1 MDSLKAPSLHSLL
14 DSEYGSNDSMLAD
27 SLQLD
32 IEELDDEEYAIPTLD
47 ITPTLESIL
56 SEIDSDLESVSALGV
71 NQSNENGSATQA
83 SIVGDDLIHSKT
95 TPPPSADPDHLK
107 LESILRHVVL
117 QGVTAQLTA
126 AVDRVDAGLATS
138 CAVSLMIAV
147 GTSHGHVL
155 AFDCTQTLKWCCQ
168 EGTTQGA
175 VASMTFNED
184 NSRLLVGF
192 ARGVIFMIDTQT
204 GDVIRTL
211 TDVITPNTGVLHLKW
226 TNKPALALCS
236 DSGGS
241 VWSLN
246 FTRRLGIR
254 GCDSRCLFSGARGEV
269 CTVEPLLLGEEEHP
283 LKTYSLVAL
292 ATLSKFFVVL
302 IRPRLKVIKFHP
314 MVSYPDC
321 LPLLAWQLVLI
332 QAADSSRTIDPVLA
346 AGRGSDLFFHQI
358 TYNSGRIS
366 LLFLRHI
373 QLSYNLL
380 TIHWLGPKSIAC
392 LDTKEILHLSDV
404 RTNRELEVIDLSNVG
419 LMYNSAQFKGLAT
432 GGNVSP
438 ALALAGGAA
447 CYNTVVSQG
456 NQLYFLGGKSL
467 HAISIRAWSDRIS
480 YLASMQ
486 RWDEAIELAIEGFRA
501 AGGRHRRL
509 VSSKERILKMYEEY
523 LNATK
528 KQPEF
533 CLEKIISCLIE
544 INEIPL
550 LWEELYERLP
560 SPEHYLLIIASH
572 IESDHLNYIAPSVAQ
587 VLCEYFWKKGD
598 TVRLE
603 DLILKLDWQCLDLH
617 QVLTIC
623 RKEKLY
629 RAQIYLNAKALG
641 DYTISLTDL
650 IPQIELAGDDL
661 HLGNCILVYISSC
674 LAGRG
679 YPAGEIAPQTIP
691 TVKHEV
697 LRCLTVIHT
706 NNASEDEQP
715 YPYLRKLLDFDTR
728 ETLNVISLAFQE
740 KEFNG
745 ELGLSQRQRII
756 NILLNILT
764 PDRATWS
771 QIGALLNFIALQIAS
786 CELPEKDLLL
796 EQIVAYLTI
805 PPDVTLSRREHYER
819 EQTWLE
825 LLRSNC
831 LDHIPIEQL
840 LEIARQNKCYHVVE
854 HLLERLEKFDEIFQ
868 CYLLD
873 EFRHLQLFSYISQ
886 HAADP
891 KRQIYPLVVKHLCQ
905 IVDISCE
912 QSARV
917 LVDNFMQFL
926 SNFLNILERA
936 AVPERLFKFLG
947 ALIKISVQL
956 ETTDLERYL
965 ELLCQYQPEEVTEF
979 LKSNDS
985 YRLDNAVRTIK
996 RFELNVP
1003 LIFLHEKQGDYQ
1015 SAYAV
1020 AIKSLEEAPDSCAE
1034 MRALQVTAICMRA
1047 SAILTKSDREQL
1059 WFSLLNIVLSRNDL
1073 TTITKD
1079 ILHSASEFVDLS
1091 KLVQLVLNS
1100 GTKTGNFGDIKHLLI
1115 GMLSNSAYE
1124 SLLIHTTS
1132 RIMEDDLH
1140 SILAKERKFAMR
1152 GLAVKSI
1159 KCIVCRSRLCN
1170 TEKEPIIVM
1179 GNCGHAMHRQ
1189 CAYNFCTLIIDKQTA
1204 LSSQRAVTH
1213 NDSQSGEDNA
1223 TQSIRKL
1230 KCPRCEAVII
1240 EPMSIKTPECYG
1252 DENPNLNADQTSDK
1266 CSSTLKLSA
1275 PPRVG

>member
-1 MDSLKAPSLHSLL
+1 MNTLKAPSLPSLL
-14 DSEYGSNDSMLAD
+14 DSEHGSNDSMLAE

-32 IEELDDEEYAIPTLD
+32 IEELDDEEYAIPAVDT
-47 ITPTLESIL
+47 IPTLESVL
-56 SEIDSDLESVSALGV
+56 SEIDSDLDSVSALGV
-71 NQSNENGSATQA
+71 HQSNGNGSGTHTSLA
-83 SIVGDDLIHSKT
+83 DDCSAT
-95 TPPPSADPDHLK
+95 TPSPSLDDHVR

-117 QGVTAQLTA
+117 QGVTAQLTS
-126 AVDRVDAGLATS
+126 AVDRIDAGLATS
-138 CAVSLMIAV
+138 CAVSMMIAV
-147 GTSHGHVL
+147 GTSHGHIL

-168 EGTTQGA
+168 EGVTQGA
-175 VASMTFNED
+175 VAAMAFNED
-184 NSRLLVGF
+184 NSRLLAGF
-192 ARGVIFMIDTQT
+192 ARGGILMIDTQT

-226 TNKPALALCS
+226 TNKPALALCA

-254 GCDSRCLFSGARGEV
+254 GCDARCLFSGARGEV
-269 CTVEPLLLGEEEHP
+269 CTVEPLLFGEEEHP
-283 LKTYSLVAL
+283 LKTYTLVAL

-321 LPLLAWQLVLI
+321 LPLLAWQMVLI
-332 QAADSSRTIDPVLA
+332 QAADSRRTIDPVLA
-346 AGRGSDLFFHQI
+346 AARGSDLFFYQL
-358 TYNSGRIS
+358 TNNSGRIS

-380 TIHWLGPKSIAC
+380 AVHWLGPKTIAC

-404 RTNRELEVIDLSNVG
+404 RTSRQLEQIDLSNVG

-438 ALALAGGAA
+438 ALALAGAAA
-447 CYNTVVSQG
+447 CYSTVVSQG
-456 NQLYFLGGKSL
+456 NRLYFLGGKSL
-467 HAISIRAWSDRIS
+467 HAISARAWSDRIS

-486 RWDEAIELAIEGFRA
+486 RWDEAIDLAIEGYRA

-509 VSSKERILKMYEEY
+509 ASAKERILRMYEEY
-523 LNATK
+523 LSATK
-528 KQPEF
+528 KQPEL
-533 CLEKIISCLIE
+533 CLEQIIACLIE
-544 INEIPL
+544 INEKQL
-550 LWEELYERLP
+550 LWEDLYDRLP
-560 SPEHYLLIIASH
+560 SPDHYLLIIANH
-572 IESDHLNYIAPSVAQ
+572 IEREHLDYIAPSVAQ
-587 VLCEYFWKKGD
+587 VLCDYFWKKGD

-603 DLILKLDWQCLDLH
+603 ELILKLNWQCLDLH

-629 RAQIYLNAKALG
+629 RAQMYLNAKALG

-650 IPQIELAGDDL
+650 IPQIEPAGGNL
-661 HLGNCILVYISSC
+661 HLGNCILVYVSSC

-679 YPAGEIAPQTIP
+679 YPTGDIAPETIP

-697 LRCLTVIHT
+697 LRCLTVIHSK
-706 NNASEDEQP
+706 NAPEDELP
-715 YPYLRKLLDFDTR
+715 YPYLRKLLEFDTR

-740 KEFNG
+740 REFNG

-756 NILLNILT
+756 NILLNVVT

-771 QIGALLNFIALQIAS
+771 QVGALLNFIAQQIAS
-786 CELPEKDLLL
+786 RELPESDLLL
-796 EQIVAYLTI
+796 DKVVAYLTM
-805 PPDVTLSRREHYER
+805 PPDVPLTRREHFER

-831 LDHIPIEQL
+831 LEHIPTGEL
-840 LEIARQNKCYHVVE
+840 LEIARQNKCYHVAE
-854 HLLERLEKFDEIFQ
+854 YLLERLERFEDIFE

-873 EFRHLQLFSYISQ
+873 EYRHLQLFSYVAH
-886 HAADP
+886 HATDP

-905 IVDISCE
+905 LVDINCE
-912 QSARV
+912 QAARV
-917 LVDNFMQFL
+917 LVDNFMKFL
-926 SNFLNILERA
+926 SNFLKILEQA
-936 AVPERLFKFLG
+936 GAPERLFNFLG
-947 ALIKISVQL
+947 ALIRLSVQL

-965 ELLCQYQPEEVTEF
+965 ELLCQYRPEEVTEF

-996 RFELNVP
+996 RFELSAP
-1003 LIFLHEKQGDYQ
+1003 LIFLYEKQGDYQ

-1020 AIKSLEEAPDSCAE
+1020 AVKSLEEAPESTAE
-1034 MRALQVTAICMRA
+1034 MSALLVTALCIRA
-1047 SAILTKSDREQL
+1047 SAVLTESDREQL
-1059 WFSLLNIVLSRNDL
+1059 WFSLLNIVLARNDL
-1073 TTITKD
+1073 TAITKNV
-1079 ILHSASEFVDLS
+1079 LHSASEFLDLS

-1124 SLLIHTTS
+1124 SLLIQTTS
-1132 RIMEDDLH
+1132 RILGEDLH
-1140 SILAKERKFAMR
+1140 SILARERKLAMR

-1159 KCIVCRSRLCN
+1159 KCIVCRVRLCN
-1170 TEKEPIIVM
+1170 ADKEPIVVM
-1179 GNCGHAMHRQ
+1179 GDCGHAMHRQ
-1189 CAYNFCTLIIDKQTA
+1189 CAFSFCTLPLDKSHTPDAQ
-1204 LSSQRAVTH
+1204 SQPDEAC
-1213 NDSQSGEDNA
+1213 SM
-1223 TQSIRKL
+1223 RKL
-1230 KCPRCEAVII
+1230 KCPRCDAVII
-1240 EPMSIKTPECYG
+1240 ESSSIKTPECYVERSG
-1252 DENPNLNADQTSDK
+1252 ALRDDQSSESNT
-1266 CSSTLKLSA
+1266 STLKLSA
-1275 PPRVG
+1275 PPRVS

>member
-1 MDSLKAPSLHSLL
+1 MNTLKAPSLPSLL
-14 DSEYGSNDSMLAD
+14 DSEHGSNDSMLAE

-32 IEELDDEEYAIPTLD
+32 IEELDDEEYAIPAVDT
-47 ITPTLESIL
+47 IPTLESVL
-56 SEIDSDLESVSALGV
+56 SEIDSDLDSVSALGIH
-71 NQSNENGSATQA
+71 QSNGNGSGTHTSLA
-83 SIVGDDLIHSKT
+83 DDCSAT
-95 TPPPSADPDHLK
+95 TPSPSLDDHLR

-117 QGVTAQLTA
+117 QGVTAQLTS

-138 CAVSLMIAV
+138 CAVSMMIAV
-147 GTSHGHVL
+147 GTSHGHIL

-168 EGTTQGA
+168 EGVLQGA
-175 VASMTFNED
+175 VAAMAFNED
-184 NSRLLVGF
+184 NSRLLAGF
-192 ARGVIFMIDTQT
+192 ARGGILMIDTQT

-226 TNKPALALCS
+226 TNKPALALCA

-254 GCDSRCLFSGARGEV
+254 GCDARCLFSGARGEV
-269 CTVEPLLLGEEEHP
+269 CTVEPLLFGEEEHP
-283 LKTYSLVAL
+283 LKTYTLVAL

-321 LPLLAWQLVLI
+321 LPLLAWQMVLI
-332 QAADSSRTIDPVLA
+332 QAADSRRTIDPVLA
-346 AGRGSDLFFHQI
+346 AARGSDLFFYQL
-358 TYNSGRIS
+358 TNNSGRIS

-380 TIHWLGPKSIAC
+380 AVHWLGPKTIAC

-404 RTNRELEVIDLSNVG
+404 RTSRQLEQIDLSNVG

-438 ALALAGGAA
+438 ALALAGAAA
-447 CYNTVVSQG
+447 CYSTVVSQG
-456 NQLYFLGGKSL
+456 NRLYFLGGKSL
-467 HAISIRAWSDRIS
+467 HAISARAWSDRIS

-486 RWDEAIELAIEGFRA
+486 RWDEAIDLAIEGYRA

-509 VSSKERILKMYEEY
+509 ASAKERILRMYEEY
-523 LNATK
+523 LSATK
-528 KQPEF
+528 KQPEL
-533 CLEKIISCLIE
+533 CLEQIIACLIE
-544 INEIPL
+544 INEKQL
-550 LWEELYERLP
+550 LWEDLYDRLP
-560 SPEHYLLIIASH
+560 SPDHYLLIIANH
-572 IESDHLNYIAPSVAQ
+572 IEREHLDYIAPSVAQ
-587 VLCEYFWKKGD
+587 VLCDYFWKKGD

-603 DLILKLDWQCLDLH
+603 ELILKLNWQCLDLH

-629 RAQIYLNAKALG
+629 RAQMYLNAKALG

-650 IPQIELAGDDL
+650 IPQIEPAGGNL

-679 YPAGEIAPQTIP
+679 YPTGDIAPETIP

-697 LRCLTVIHT
+697 LRCLTVIHSK
-706 NNASEDEQP
+706 NAPEDELP
-715 YPYLRKLLDFDTR
+715 YPYLRKLLEFDTR

-740 KEFNG
+740 REFNG

-756 NILLNILT
+756 NILVNVVT

-771 QIGALLNFIALQIAS
+771 QVGALLNFIAQQIAS
-786 CELPEKDLLL
+786 RELPESDLLL
-796 EQIVAYLTI
+796 DKVVAYLTM
-805 PPDVTLSRREHYER
+805 PPDVPLTRREHFER

-831 LDHIPIEQL
+831 LEHIPTEQL
-840 LEIARQNKCYHVVE
+840 LEIARQNKCYHVAE
-854 HLLERLEKFDEIFQ
+854 YLLERLERFEDIFE

-873 EFRHLQLFSYISQ
+873 EYRHLQLFSYVSH
-886 HAADP
+886 HATDP

-905 IVDISCE
+905 LVDINCE
-912 QSARV
+912 QAARV
-917 LVDNFMQFL
+917 LVDNFMKFL
-926 SNFLNILERA
+926 SNFLKILDHA
-936 AVPERLFKFLG
+936 AVPERLFNFLG
-947 ALIKISVQL
+947 ALIRLSVQL

-965 ELLCQYQPEEVTEF
+965 ELLCQYRPEEVTEF

-996 RFELNVP
+996 RFELSAP
-1003 LIFLHEKQGDYQ
+1003 LIFLYEKQGDYQ

-1020 AIKSLEEAPDSCAE
+1020 AVKNLEEAPESSAE
-1034 MRALQVTAICMRA
+1034 MCALLVTALCIRA
-1047 SAILTKSDREQL
+1047 SAILTESDREQL
-1059 WFSLLNIVLSRNDL
+1059 WFSLLNIVLARNDL
-1073 TTITKD
+1073 TAITKNV
-1079 ILHSASEFVDLS
+1079 LHSASEFLDLS

-1124 SLLIHTTS
+1124 SLLIQTTS
-1132 RIMEDDLH
+1132 RILGEDLH
-1140 SILAKERKFAMR
+1140 SILARERKLAMR

-1159 KCIVCRSRLCN
+1159 KCIVCRVRLCN
-1170 TEKEPIIVM
+1170 ADKEPIIVM
-1179 GNCGHAMHRQ
+1179 GDCGHAMHRQ
-1189 CAYNFCTLIIDKQTA
+1189 CAFSFCTLPLDKGAPDAQSQTSET
-1204 LSSQRAVTH
+1204 SSV
-1213 NDSQSGEDNA
+1213 
-1223 TQSIRKL
+1223 RKL
-1230 KCPRCEAVII
+1230 KCPRCDAVII
-1240 EPMSIKTPECYG
+1240 ESGSVKMPECYV
-1252 DENPNLNADQTSDK
+1252 ERSNALTRDDQSSESN
-1266 CSSTLKLSA
+1266 SSTLKLSA
-1275 PPRVG
+1275 PPRVS